1 MEALW
6 ATILFSG
13 FALEV
18 IIRHEK
24 NSVEAIT
31 KAIANGYGVETDI
44 RDRSSELVISHDMP
58 LDSAPRLRELSK
70 IFSSSKY
77 PIALNIK
84 ADGLSKKLLNFISLN
99 SIENYFAFDMSIP
112 EMYQYNKLGINFFSH
127 VSDICRT
134 PILTDSERCKGLWVD
149 SFSENIWYDIDEIN
163 KLISKYNKNLC
174 FVSEDLHNRDNKT
187 QWKLIKQV
195 NHNLEK
201 EIILCTDHPED
212 AKEFFYD

>member
-1 MEALW
+1 MIILAHRGLW
-6 ATILFSG
+6 KYYD
-13 FALEV
+13 
-18 IIRHEK
+18 EK

-44 RDRSSELVISHDMP
+44 RDRRSELVISHDMP

>member
-1 MEALW
+1 
-6 ATILFSG
+6 
-13 FALEV
+13 
-18 IIRHEK
+18 
-24 NSVEAIT
+24 
-31 KAIANGYGVETDI
+31 
-44 RDRSSELVISHDMP
+44 
-58 LDSAPRLRELSK
+58 
-70 IFSSSKY
+70 
-77 PIALNIK
+77 
-84 ADGLSKKLLNFISLN
+84 
-99 SIENYFAFDMSIP
+99 MSIP